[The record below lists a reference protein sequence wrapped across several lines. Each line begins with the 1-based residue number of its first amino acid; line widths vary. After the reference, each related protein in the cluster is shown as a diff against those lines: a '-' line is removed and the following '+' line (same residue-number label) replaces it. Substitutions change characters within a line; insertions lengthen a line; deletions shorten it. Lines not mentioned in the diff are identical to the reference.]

1 MTHNTTAPPGP
12 VMIDVTGT
20 ELAPD
25 DRARLRHPATG
36 GVILFARNVGV
47 PEQVR
52 ALVSAIRAERP
63 GLLIAVDQEGGRVR
77 RLREGFTDIPP
88 MRELGHIYDYDRN
101 KACELAHA
109 TGELLGL
116 ELRSVDIDFSFTP
129 VLDRD
134 IDVSDVIGDRAF
146 HHDPEVIAQLAGEL
160 IRGLEAAGIAAVGKH
175 FPGHGAV
182 ASDSHHTL
190 PVDDRSLSE
199 IENQDLEA
207 FRPVLAD
214 LGAIM
219 PAHVLYPQVDAQ
231 PAGFSRVWLQ
241 DILRRELRFRG
252 AILSDDLAMAGAEIA
267 GTPAQRAR
275 AAREAGCDM
284 VLVCN
289 APAQADAVLEAEG
302 GYPLSEDARR
312 RLERLRARNLTPNR
326 HRLPTLQARLRH
338 WIQATR
344 ATSA

>member
-1 MTHNTTAPPGP
+1 
-12 VMIDVTGT
+12 MIDVAGT
-20 ELAPD
+20 ELDPD
-25 DRARLRHPATG
+25 DRRRLRHPATG
-36 GVILFARNVGV
+36 GVILFARNAGT

-52 ALVSAIRAERP
+52 ALVAAIRAERP

-77 RLREGFTDIPP
+77 RLREGFTEIPP
-88 MRELGHIYDYDRN
+88 MRELGHVYDYDRN
-101 KACELAHA
+101 KACELAHV

-134 IDVSDVIGDRAF
+134 VDVSDVIGDRAF
-146 HHDPEVIAQLAGEL
+146 HHDPAVIAQLAGEL
-160 IRGLEAAGIAAVGKH
+160 IRGLADAGVSAVGKH

-182 ASDSHHTL
+182 ASDSHHAL
-190 PVDDRSLSE
+190 PVDDRPLSE
-199 IENQDLEA
+199 IEDLDLEA

-219 PAHVLYPQVDAQ
+219 PAHVLYPQVDSRA
-231 PAGFSRVWLQ
+231 AGFSRVWLQ
-241 DILRRELRFRG
+241 VILRRELRFRG
-252 AILSDDLAMAGAEIA
+252 AILSDDLAMAGAEAA

-289 APAQADAVLEAEG
+289 APDQADAILEAEAQR
-302 GYPLSEDARR
+302 PLSDDARR
-312 RLERLRARNLTPNR
+312 RLERLRVRPMTPDR

-338 WIQATR
+338 WIQAAR
-344 ATSA
+344 AASA